1 MLCLSQT
8 ENNKNAITLMITEIN
23 KSIFKS
29 FPEFESERLLFRK
42 ILLSNAKDLFL
53 IRTNDD
59 VMQFLDVVRFESIGD
74 AEKWVN
80 SVSES
85 YDNETGIN
93 WGIVEKHSNN
103 FIGYFGFWRM
113 IPEHCRAEIGYALKR
128 EYWGKGYMYE
138 TINRMVR
145 FGFENIKLHS
155 IEGNVNPANEK
166 SKRVLE
172 KIGFKKEAY
181 FRENYLFKNKFLD
194 SVIYSL
200 LEKDL
205 TDELNRK

>member
-1 MLCLSQT
+1 
-8 ENNKNAITLMITEIN
+8 MITEID

-42 ILLSNAKDLFL
+42 LLLSDAKDLLL
-53 IRTNDD
+53 IRSNDA
-59 VMQFLDVVRFESIGD
+59 VMKYLDIARFESIAD
-74 AEKWVN
+74 AEKMVQT
-80 SVSES
+80 VSES

-113 IPEHCRAEIGYALKR
+113 IPEHCRAEIGYALKP
-128 EYWGKGYMYE
+128 EYWGRGYMYE

-145 FGFENIKLHS
+145 FGFKNMNLHS
-155 IEGNVNPANEK
+155 IEANVNPDNDK
-166 SKRVLE
+166 SKKVLE

-181 FRENYLFKNKFLD
+181 FRENYLFNNRFLD
-194 SVIYSL
+194 SIIYSL

-205 TDELNRK
+205 TDELSKK

>member
-1 MLCLSQT
+1 
-8 ENNKNAITLMITEIN
+8 MITEID

-42 ILLSNAKDLFL
+42 LLLSDAKDLLL
-53 IRTNDD
+53 IRSNDA
-59 VMQFLDVVRFESIGD
+59 VMKYLDIARFESIAD
-74 AEKWVN
+74 AEKMVQT
-80 SVSES
+80 VSES
-85 YDNETGIN
+85 YDRETGIN

-113 IPEHCRAEIGYALKR
+113 IPEHCRAEIGYALKP
-128 EYWGKGYMYE
+128 EYWGRGYMYE

-145 FGFENIKLHS
+145 FGFKNMNLHS
-155 IEGNVNPANEK
+155 IEANVNPDNDK
-166 SKRVLE
+166 SKKVLE

-181 FRENYLFKNKFLD
+181 FRENYLFNNRFLD
-194 SVIYSL
+194 SIIYSL

-205 TDELNRK
+205 TDELSKK

>member
-1 MLCLSQT
+1 M
-8 ENNKNAITLMITEIN
+8 NTEID
-23 KSIFKS
+23 KSVFKS
-29 FPEFESERLLFRK
+29 FPEFESKRLLFRK
-42 ILLSNAKDLFL
+42 ILLSDAKDLL
-53 IRTNDD
+53 LLRSNDD
-59 VMQFLDVVRFESIGD
+59 VMRFMDVVRFESISD
-74 AEKWVN
+74 AEKLIN
-80 SVSES
+80 TIEEG
-85 YDNETGIN
+85 YKKQEGIT
-93 WGIVEKHSNN
+93 WAIIDKHSNS

-155 IEGNVNPANEK
+155 IEANVNPANEK

-181 FRENYLFKNKFLD
+181 FRENYLFNNKFLD
-194 SVIYSL
+194 SIIYSL

>member
-1 MLCLSQT
+1 
-8 ENNKNAITLMITEIN
+8 MITEID

-42 ILLSNAKDLFL
+42 FLLSDAKDLLL
-53 IRTNDD
+53 IRSNDA
-59 VMQFLDVVRFESIGD
+59 VMKYLDIARFESIAD
-74 AEKWVN
+74 AEKMIRT
-80 SVSES
+80 VSES
-85 YDNETGIN
+85 YDKETGIN

-113 IPEHCRAEIGYALKR
+113 IPEHCRAEIGYALKP
-128 EYWGKGYMYE
+128 EYWGRGYMYE

-145 FGFENIKLHS
+145 FGFKNMNLHS
-155 IEGNVNPANEK
+155 IEANVNPDNDK
-166 SKRVLE
+166 SKKVLE

-181 FRENYLFKNKFLD
+181 FRENYLFNNRFLD
-194 SVIYSL
+194 SIIYSL

-205 TDELNRK
+205 TDELSKK